1 MELKESNPL
10 QRVNSSCSSP
20 IVIGKLPE
28 PHLFPVRGALMK
40 SFMAF
45 VQWDA
50 DSQLYVGL
58 VPGIPGAH
66 SQGATLDELQLNL
79 QEVVELCLEEVPQDE
94 LPHFVGIQQINV
106 NV

>member
-1 MELKESNPL
+1 
-10 QRVNSSCSSP
+10 
-20 IVIGKLPE
+20 
-28 PHLFPVRGALMK
+28 MK

-50 DSQLYVGL
+50 DSKLYVGL

>member
-1 MELKESNPL
+1 
-10 QRVNSSCSSP
+10 
-20 IVIGKLPE
+20 
-28 PHLFPVRGALMK
+28 MK

-50 DSQLYVGL
+50 DSQLYIGL

-66 SQGATLDELQLNL
+66 SQGVTIDELQANL
-79 QEVVELCLEEVPQDE
+79 QEVVALCLEEVPQDE
-94 LPHFVGIQQINV
+94 LPQFVEIQQINV